1 MQVTKLAI
9 KASQNGFQST
19 RSWKLNDFGESINYG
34 GRFIGYEGYKVYRKA
49 GESFSVPLPVQL
61 DLNNDIIFEQFK
73 KGIFYN
79 KTSSVKLTKDKLTI
93 ENLEVGNY
101 TLILLRF
108 NKKIDLEVIQG
119 KEWQDDQIIT
129 ENNEV
134 YKISESY
141 TDFLGL
147 GDIKAE
153 TKGDK
158 IEYSIDILSSK
169 EELSKDLRVHI
180 FAKNYI
186 DS

>member
-1 MQVTKLAI
+1 MPA
-9 KASQNGFQST
+9 
-19 RSWKLNDFGESINYG
+19 
-34 GRFIGYEGYKVYRKA
+34 
-49 GESFSVPLPVQL
+49 QL
-61 DLNNDIIFEQFK
+61 DLNNDIIFEQYK

-93 ENLEVGNY
+93 DNLEVGNY

-108 NKKIDLEVIQG
+108 NKKIELEVIQG

-134 YKISESY
+134 YKISDSY

-147 GDIKAE
+147 GDIAAE
-153 TKGDK
+153 TKGDNV
-158 IEYSIDILSSK
+158 EYSINILSSK
-169 EELSKDLRVHI
+169 EELPKDLRAHI

-186 DS
+186 DSENAENVLRVNPLQKEKKDIAQFRSNSYFNNKRLSD